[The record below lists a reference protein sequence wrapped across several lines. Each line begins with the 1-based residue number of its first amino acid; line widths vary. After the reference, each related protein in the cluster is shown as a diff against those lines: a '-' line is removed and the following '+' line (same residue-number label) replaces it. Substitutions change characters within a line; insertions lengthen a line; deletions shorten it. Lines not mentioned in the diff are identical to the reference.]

1 MLTKEDV
8 KLIKDFSG
16 LTHEELGAELG
27 YHPMSIVH
35 IERGYHPMTTPF
47 EQRLLNWLKSDK
59 ASERLK
65 RLLELRGD
73 LQ

>member
-16 LTHEELGAELG
+16 LTYEELGAKLG

-47 EQRLLNWLKSDK
+47 EQCLLTWLKSDK